1 MFGNNFTLFQLF
13 GFRVRANVS
22 WLFLAILVTWSL
34 AAGFFPSVYPNLDAA
49 TYWSLGIAGMVGL
62 FFSLLFHEFA
72 HSLVARARGLRM
84 SGITLFLFGGVAE
97 MEMEPPDAKTE
108 FWMAIAGPL
117 ASVALAAVF
126 YVTAIVLEAA
136 DVPAPVAGVARY
148 LGFINL
154 VLAAFNM
161 VPGFPL
167 DGGRVLR
174 AALWSWKGNLRW
186 ATLWASRAG
195 QAFGLVLVALGIV
208 NALGGNFVGGLWW
221 FLIGLFLQGAASA
234 SYQTLLRQE
243 ALKGQTVRQ
252 LMTANPTTAPADIS
266 VADFVERYLY
276 AHGHELFPVTSDGRL
291 IGCVTIKQVKE
302 LPRDRWQTTRLGDI
316 VDGCSEENTI
326 PVGMHAADAL
336 SMMQKSGRGRL
347 LVTDGDRLAGV
358 IVLKDLLRRLALRAE
373 LEEAG

>member
-1 MFGNNFTLFQLF
+1 
-13 GFRVRANVS
+13 
-22 WLFLAILVTWSL
+22 
-34 AAGFFPSVYPNLDAA
+34 
-49 TYWSLGIAGMVGL
+49 
-62 FFSLLFHEFA
+62 LFHEFA

-108 FWMAIAGPL
+108 FWMAIAGPV

-126 YVTAIVLEAA
+126 YVVAIILQAA

-186 ATLWASRAG
+186 ATRWASRAG
-195 QAFGLVLVALGIV
+195 QAFGLILVALGIV

-252 LMTANPTTAPADIS
+252 LMTANPTTAPADVS

-276 AHGHELFPVTSDGRL
+276 AHGHELFPVTSNGRL

-302 LPRDRWQTTRLGDI
+302 VPRNRWRTTRLGDI
-316 VDGCSEENTI
+316 VDGCSKENTI